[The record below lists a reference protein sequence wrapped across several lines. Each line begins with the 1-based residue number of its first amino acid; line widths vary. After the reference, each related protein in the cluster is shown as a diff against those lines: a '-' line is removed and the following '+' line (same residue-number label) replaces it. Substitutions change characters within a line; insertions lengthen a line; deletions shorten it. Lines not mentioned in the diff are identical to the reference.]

1 MSARFG
7 LTADGIEQCM
17 GVNYVGPYALT
28 RLLLPMIA
36 DGGRIVNTL
45 SVTYRI
51 GRIGPRLFEPEPQR
65 YERFRSYGSS
75 KLALLLFTL
84 ELARRTAG
92 RIGVYAAD
100 PGVVDTGMITMHRWF
115 DPLTHLLF
123 RPLIMSPEQGART
136 ALALATGDLPD
147 ERQALYWAG
156 MKPKRV
162 AHPVTCHPCR
172 QALWEQT
179 ERLVEKSGIKFA

>member
-1 MSARFG
+1 
-7 LTADGIEQCM
+7 M

-115 DPLTHLLF
+115 DPLTDLAVPAADQESGTGSPDSAGF
-123 RPLIMSPEQGART
+123 GDGRPAGRT
-136 ALALATGDLPD
+136 AGAVL
-147 ERQALYWAG
+147 AG

>member
-1 MSARFG
+1 
-7 LTADGIEQCM
+7 M

-84 ELARRTAG
+84 ELAGERRDASAST
-92 RIGVYAAD
+92 
-100 PGVVDTGMITMHRWF
+100 
-115 DPLTHLLF
+115 
-123 RPLIMSPEQGART
+123 RPTRAWSTRA
-136 ALALATGDLPD
+136 
-147 ERQALYWAG
+147 
-156 MKPKRV
+156 
-162 AHPVTCHPCR
+162 
-172 QALWEQT
+172 
-179 ERLVEKSGIKFA
+179 

>member
-100 PGVVDTGMITMHRWF
+100 PGVVNTGMITMHRWF
-115 DPLTHLLF
+115 DPLTDLLF
-123 RPLIMSPEQGART
+123 RPLIKSPEQGART

-147 ERQALYWAG
+147 ERQALYWVG

-162 AHPVTCHPCR
+162 AHPVTCHPGR

>member
-1 MSARFG
+1 
-7 LTADGIEQCM
+7 M

-84 ELARRTAG
+84 EPGPANGGTHRRLRG
-92 RIGVYAAD
+92 R
-100 PGVVDTGMITMHRWF
+100 PGAWSTR
-115 DPLTHLLF
+115 
-123 RPLIMSPEQGART
+123 A
-136 ALALATGDLPD
+136 
-147 ERQALYWAG
+147 
-156 MKPKRV
+156 
-162 AHPVTCHPCR
+162 
-172 QALWEQT
+172 
-179 ERLVEKSGIKFA
+179 